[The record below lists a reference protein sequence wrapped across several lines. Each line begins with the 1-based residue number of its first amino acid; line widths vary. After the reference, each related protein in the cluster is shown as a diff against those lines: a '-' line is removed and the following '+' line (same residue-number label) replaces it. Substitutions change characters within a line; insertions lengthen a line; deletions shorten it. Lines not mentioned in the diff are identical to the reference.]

1 MSEEERRWWA
11 NPYLRML
18 ASPMRRCIVT
28 NTVQP
33 ADFMVRVAAMSVP
46 ASNSSDYTTALFPDG
61 VEHPRYRGK
70 RAGNGRWVL
79 CYKDAVEHIIESK
92 PIQRRY
98 LNANLPADSLLA
110 QHVGSVLR
118 TRVIQELEI
127 LGEQLRCRPVHSQ
140 EVPVLRRLRRSE
152 LRQIKQDGILSL
164 EGAVAVIIIP
174 PLNKN
179 PASKERPEPS
189 TSAPPTISS
198 SRDGTKTNKYP
209 IAELYPVEHQQNS
222 WEEGDSLT
230 SMTSA
235 KVPLYN
241 GVSLFP
247 ESSQRAA
254 FYQVLQNVMRI
265 EREARHQ
272 QSPQLRSAVELRAV
286 TT

>member
-1 MSEEERRWWA
+1 M
-11 NPYLRML
+11 
-18 ASPMRRCIVT
+18 
-28 NTVQP
+28 
-33 ADFMVRVAAMSVP
+33 
-46 ASNSSDYTTALFPDG
+46 TA
-61 VEHPRYRGK
+61 
-70 RAGNGRWVL
+70 
-79 CYKDAVEHIIESK
+79 
-92 PIQRRY
+92 IQRRY

-164 EGAVAVIIIP
+164 EGAIAVIIIP

-222 WEEGDSLT
+222 WAEGDSLT

-254 FYQVLQNVMRI
+254 FYQVLQNIMRI
-265 EREARHQ
+265 EKQARHR
-272 QSPQLRSAVELRAV
+272 QSSSTTKCSGTASHNDVDREDRKESHAYVLYSTSATLERADSVPLAIALWRLRMWEGGGWNNDQNGTGIYMRNPPWFDRNADPGRRTAKS
-286 TT
+286 T